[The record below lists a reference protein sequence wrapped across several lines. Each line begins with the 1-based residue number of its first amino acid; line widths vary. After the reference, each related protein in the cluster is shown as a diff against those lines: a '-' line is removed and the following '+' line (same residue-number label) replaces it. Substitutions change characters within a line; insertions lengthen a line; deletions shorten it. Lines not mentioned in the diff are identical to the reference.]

1 MNNPFHSSILSQLSQ
16 LTEMESDEINKI
28 LQGPA
33 DARVGDYSLPCF
45 ILAKKLKKNP
55 AEIASELAGR
65 FVPDGHVERAE
76 ATGPYLNIFLNRR
89 AFMEHVLR
97 KIHQQGED
105 YGSSDTGNGKT
116 ITIDFSSPNIAKPLG
131 VHHLCSTMIGNSIYR
146 SFKALGYNVV
156 GVNHLGDW
164 GTQFGVMLSAYMRW
178 GDSIPEEFTVNDLV
192 ELYQRYSREMAEDE
206 TMAAE
211 AREWFLKLEQG
222 DEVASKY
229 WNRFREVS
237 LREFERVYERLDVH
251 FDSFAGESFYN
262 DKMDSVLERIE
273 GAGLSKISR
282 DALVVDLEDYN
293 MPPCILKKSDEA
305 TLYATRDLAAIE
317 FRKTEYNFDK
327 NLYVVGADQ
336 RLHFQQLF
344 KVLELLGDDVWQ
356 KCRHIDFGLVLFK
369 AGDSYEKSSTRT
381 GNLELLDDVLDRAA
395 EVALEKIEQSKKKM
409 VFETSK
415 EEVAESIGIA
425 GVVFGIL
432 STTRQKD
439 LKFDWDVVLDLEG
452 GLNGPYLQYA
462 HARQASIIR
471 KFGAEVT
478 DSVNFDRLDD
488 EEEFGLAKM
497 LDQLPDIIARAAN
510 DYEPHII
517 ATYLLEL
524 AKAYS
529 VYSQDS
535 KRHKVLSEDEE
546 LTAARVLLVSCI
558 RTILQRGLW
567 LLGIKAPQQ
576 M

>member
-1 MNNPFHSSILSQLSQ
+1 MIRNPFHSSILSQLSQ

-45 ILAKKLKKNP
+45 ILAKQLKKNP
-55 AEIASELAGR
+55 AQIASELAGR
-65 FVPDGHVERAE
+65 FVPDAYVDRAE
-76 ATGPYLNIFLNRR
+76 ATGPYLNIFLNRP
-89 AFMEHVLR
+89 AFMEQVLR
-97 KIHQQGED
+97 NIHQQGKD
-105 YGSSDTGNGKT
+105 YGSSDAGNGKT

-164 GTQFGVMLSAYMRW
+164 GTQFGVMLSAFMRW
-178 GDSIPEEFTVNDLV
+178 GDSMPEDFTVNDLV

-222 DEVASKY
+222 DEVARKH
-229 WNRFREVS
+229 WKRFREVS

-282 DALVVDLEDYN
+282 DALVVDLEDYG

-317 FRKTEYNFDK
+317 FRKAEYNFDK

-344 KVLELLGDDVWQ
+344 KVLELLGDEVWER
-356 KCRHIDFGLVLFK
+356 CHHIDFGLVLFK
-369 AGDSYEKSSTRT
+369 AGDSYAKSSTRK
-381 GNLELLDDVLDRAA
+381 GNLELLEDVLDRAA
-395 EVALEKIEQSKKKM
+395 DLALGIINENEKKLN
-409 VFETSK
+409 FETGK
-415 EEVAESIGIA
+415 EEIAESIGIA
-425 GVVFGIL
+425 AVVFGIL
-432 STTRQKD
+432 STSRQKD
-439 LKFDWDVVLDLEG
+439 VKFDWDEILSFRG
-452 GLNGPYLQYA
+452 RTGPYLQYA

-471 KFGAEVT
+471 KHNAEVT
-478 DSVNFDRLDD
+478 DDVKYDRLDD
-488 EEEFGLAKM
+488 EEEFGLAKL
-497 LDQLPDIIARAAN
+497 LDQLPDIIA
-510 DYEPHII
+510 
-517 ATYLLEL
+517 TYLLDL
-524 AKAYS
+524 AAAYS
-529 VYSQDS
+529 TYSQDS
-535 KRHKVLSEDEE
+535 KRHKVISEDEE

-558 RTILQRGLW
+558 RTVLQRGLW